1 MPDEPVEA
9 EEPTPTTPDRPRER
23 QRFTVLD
30 SEVLRVD
37 DRILAVENAMRKTAE
52 DMFLVRQVLID
63 QIVTVALVEL
73 ALAAIIVMLVMS
85 HRRELDGGV

>member
-1 MPDEPVEA
+1 MPDEQPEKVGPKPE
-9 EEPTPTTPDRPRER
+9 RP
-23 QRFTVLD
+23 RFTVLD
-30 SEVLRVD
+30 SEILRVD
-37 DRILAVENAMRKTAE
+37 DRIVAVENAMKKTAE

-85 HRRELDGGV
+85 HRKELDLGV